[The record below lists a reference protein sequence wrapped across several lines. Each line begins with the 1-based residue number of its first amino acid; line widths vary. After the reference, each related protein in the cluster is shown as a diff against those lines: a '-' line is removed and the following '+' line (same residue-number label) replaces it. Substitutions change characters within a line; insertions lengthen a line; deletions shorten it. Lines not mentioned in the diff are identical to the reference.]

1 MKHHMNLDEWVI
13 SIMEQLGY
21 LGIAL
26 LMFLDNIFPPI
37 PSELIMPSAGF
48 VAARGEL
55 TLIGVIIAGSFGS
68 LVAAAVFYLL
78 GRQVSHQRLFEWT
91 ERYGKY
97 LMIKAQDVEKALD
110 WFEHYGHRI
119 VFFGRMIPAVRSLI
133 SIPAGMSH
141 MPFWKF
147 MFYSALGTIIW
158 TTFLAC
164 VGFYFGENL
173 ELMNQILSQS
183 GNVILG
189 LLALVGLIYLVRKF
203 SRSK

>member
-1 MKHHMNLDEWVI
+1 MNLDDWVI

-21 LGIAL
+21 VGIAL

-48 VAARGEL
+48 VAARGDL
-55 TLIGVIIAGSFGS
+55 TLLGVIIAGSLGS
-68 LVAAAVFYLL
+68 LFAAAVFYAL
-78 GRQVSHQRLFEWT
+78 GRKISQEALFQLT

-97 LMIKAQDVEKALD
+97 LMIKPQEVKKALD

-147 MFYSALGTIIW
+147 MFYSGLGTILW

-164 VGFYFGENL
+164 VGFYFGENQV
-173 ELMNQILSQS
+173 LMQKIFSQAS
-183 GNVILG
+183 DMMLAIAAVIL
-189 LLALVGLIYLVRKF
+189 LWIIYRRYKQK
-203 SRSK
+203 SRV